1 MGMTETR
8 AGGEQILFR
17 EINERIR
24 VLATDDYSCF
34 LCECANLNCI
44 ETIEVPLGEYEQVR
58 RVPTHFVVRPE
69 HVIRDVELVVAS
81 GPGYVVVEKFG
92 AAAFAPDAAAA
103 AEVPRSEV
111 RHR

>member
-34 LCECANLNCI
+34 LCECANLDCI
-44 ETIEVPLGEYEQVR
+44 KTIEVPLWEYEQVR

-69 HVIRDVELVVAS
+69 HVVREAELVVAS
-81 GPGYVVVEKFG
+81 GTGYVVVEKFG
-92 AAAFAPDAAAA
+92 AAAFA
-103 AEVPRSEV
+103 AEVPLLEEA
-111 RHR
+111 HR

>member
-44 ETIEVPLGEYEQVR
+44 ETIEVPLWEYEQVR

-69 HVIRDVELVVAS
+69 HVVREVELVVAS
-81 GPGYVVVEKFG
+81 GPSYVVVEKFG
-92 AAAFAPDAAAA
+92 AAAFAADAADA
-103 AEVPRSEV
+103 AEVPLLEEA
-111 RHR
+111 HR

>member
-34 LCECANLNCI
+34 LCECGNLDCI
-44 ETIEVPLGEYEQVR
+44 ETIEVPLWEYEQVR

-69 HVIRDVELVVAS
+69 HVVREVELVVAS

-92 AAAFAPDAAAA
+92 AAAFAADAAAA
-103 AEVPRSEV
+103 AEVPGLEEATR
-111 RHR
+111 